1 MALNAGS
8 RLGPYVIEA
17 PLGAGG
23 MGEVYRA
30 RDSRLGREV
39 AIKVLP
45 AQLGQ
50 DLEALVRF
58 EREAKAVAALSH
70 SNILAIHDIGR
81 EQGVQFA
88 VMELLV
94 GETLRSRLA
103 GSALPWRKAVEIG
116 AAVAEGLA
124 AAHAKG
130 ITHRDLKPEN
140 IFLTSDGQVKILDFG
155 LARVR
160 PQFSAQELS
169 SAPTMSMST
178 EPGTVMGTVGYMSPE
193 QVRGA
198 EVGAP
203 SDLFSV
209 GCVLYEMVAGRRAF
223 GRRSASDTQAAILR
237 DEPPKVPDSAS
248 AIPPELERMI
258 THCLEKNADERFQ
271 SARDLAFDL
280 KAMLSRPGVPERP
293 LPSLRRALLL
303 ATLTLTLAV
312 AALVYVQLSRGRT
325 EVSTR
330 IQSLAV
336 LPLENL
342 SSDPEQDYFADGM
355 TEALITD
362 LSKISAL
369 RVISRTSAMRY
380 RGVKKSLREIAR
392 ELDVDAVVEGSVLRV
407 GDRVRI
413 TAQLIEAASDKHLW
427 AESYERDSRDV
438 LALQSEVAQAVAR
451 EIKITL
457 TPEERSRLGR
467 VSQVNPEAHEA
478 YLKGRFY
485 WNQRTEKGLKQS
497 IEYFQRAIETDP
509 AYAAA
514 YSGLADAY
522 GILGNNQFVTAHDSF
537 PKARAAAVK
546 ALQLDDSLAEA
557 HASLALIMQN
567 YDWDWVG
574 AEREFQRAFGLNPN
588 YASAH
593 QWYAFYLVGMGRYA
607 DAVAEIKKAR
617 HLDPLSPRINS
628 NVGLILYYARDYD
641 QALRELHNALE
652 LDPIGGRWFL
662 GWVYGQKRMYEE
674 GIAVSLERS
683 QLLEGRGTSL
693 PDLAH
698 AYAVAGKTVEAKQTL
713 KRIKEQSKRTYIPP
727 DAIAL
732 VHVALNEK
740 DKAFA
745 LLEEA
750 YAQHN
755 VLFYWLKAD
764 PRFDPLRSDPRFQ
777 ELLRRLG
784 LTP

>member
-1 MALNAGS
+1 
-8 RLGPYVIEA
+8 
-17 PLGAGG
+17 

-30 RDSRLGREV
+30 RDSRLDREV
-39 AIKVLP
+39 AVKVLS

-70 SNILAIHDIGR
+70 PNILAIHDIGR
-81 EQGVQFA
+81 EQGVPFA

-94 GETLRSRLA
+94 GETLRSRLS

-160 PQFSAQELS
+160 PQLSAQELS

-203 SDLFSV
+203 SDLFAV

-237 DEPPKVPDSAS
+237 DEPPPVVDSAS

-280 KAMLSRPGVPERP
+280 RALLSRSGVRERP
-293 LPSLRRALLL
+293 LRRALPL
-303 ATLTLTLAV
+303 ATLTMTLAV
-312 AALVYVQLSRGRT
+312 AALVYMQLSRGRT
-325 EVSTR
+325 EISTR

-369 RVISRTSAMRY
+369 RVISRTTAMRY

-509 AYAAA
+509 GYAAA

-537 PKARAAAVK
+537 PKAKAAAVK
-546 ALQLDDSLAEA
+546 ALELDDSLAEA

-593 QWYAFYLVGMGRYA
+593 QWYAFYLVGMGRYS
-607 DAVAEIKKAR
+607 DAVAEIQKAR

-628 NVGLILYYARDYD
+628 NVGLIFYYARDYD
-641 QALRELHNALE
+641 QALRELHKALE

-662 GWVYGQKRMYEE
+662 GWVYGQKRMYAE

-713 KRIKEQSKRTYIPP
+713 ERIKEQSKHTYIPP

-764 PRFDPLRSDPRFQ
+764 PRFDPLRSDSRFQ
-777 ELLRRLG
+777 DLLRRVG
-784 LTP
+784 LSPSGAGN